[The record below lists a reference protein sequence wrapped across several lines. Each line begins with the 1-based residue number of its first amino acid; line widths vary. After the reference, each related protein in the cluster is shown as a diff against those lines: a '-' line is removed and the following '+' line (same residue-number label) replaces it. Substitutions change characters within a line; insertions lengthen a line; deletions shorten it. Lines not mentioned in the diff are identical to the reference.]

1 MSLRYAGGIM
11 HAGNERSHRGV
22 GFDLEAALV
31 DPTRQFADPADI
43 RFYPWLT
50 IAEKIALLR
59 SWARNLEAEARA
71 DLAIRLEQPSGVYN
85 RIRHELHALHTLP

>member
-1 MSLRYAGGIM
+1 M

-59 SWARNLEAEARA
+59 AWAQRLEAQAAA
-71 DLAIRLEQPSGVYN
+71 DPTVRLEQPSGVYN
-85 RIRHELHALHTLP
+85 CIRHQLHALHTLP